1 MSKRVEL
8 ECMCGT
14 VKGQIKV
21 VPKSFFHVQ
30 CLCCD
35 CQNFASH
42 LNNQD
47 NILDKHGGTELFQTY
62 PNTLV
67 ITEGEN
73 NIAGIQFGE
82 KGIYRWHTTCCN
94 MPIANTMNSSKMPFI
109 GVSVKLM
116 KFANEHE
123 KIKILGP
130 ITMKAFGKYSIGEM
144 PKDVHAKFPISFMP
158 KMIAFMLK
166 GMIGGKNTPSP
177 FFNGKEPI
185 TTVKQLSYQ
194 ERASNKSFE

>member
-1 MSKRVEL
+1 MNNE
-8 ECMCGT
+8 
-14 VKGQIKV
+14 
-21 VPKSFFHVQ
+21 KS
-30 CLCCD
+30 
-35 CQNFASH
+35 
-42 LNNQD
+42 
-47 NILDKHGGTELFQTY
+47 ILDEHGASELLQTY
-62 PNTLV
+62 PAYMN
-67 ITEGEN
+67 ISEGEDQ
-73 NIAGIQFGE
+73 ISAVQLTH

-94 MPIANTMNSSKMPFI
+94 MPLANTMGASHIPFI
-109 GVSVKLM
+109 GVSAKLM
-116 KFANEHE
+116 QFATEQE
-123 KIKILGP
+123 KLDKLGP
-130 ITMKAFGKYSIGEM
+130 VTMKAFGKYAIGEM